1 MNFTQLQERLR
12 QELVR
17 RIDRGILTGTMLARI
32 TGYSQ
37 AHVSNFLHKKRA
49 LSLEAL
55 DRLLASQ
62 MLSAADLLPDYA
74 HAARSPIPGESAD
87 DVVPLVPHSVA
98 LFTPY
103 ISASAA
109 AEPLRLPSGILQQF
123 RARRASSRRD
133 WQRFVAI
140 RVTDRQAAAM
150 APLVPAHSIA
160 LIDRHYNSLLRYE
173 PGRLTLFAVR
183 YGHSLLLR
191 YLDFDAGR
199 LVLRP
204 YSTSHPVQLIEPAP
218 HESPSDYITGRVCLL
233 ISEP

>member
-12 QELVR
+12 QELLR
-17 RIDRGILTGTMLARI
+17 RIDRGVLTGTMLAHI
-32 TGYSQ
+32 SGYSQ

-55 DRLLASQ
+55 DRVLASQ
-62 MLSAADLLPDYA
+62 MLSAADLLPD
-74 HAARSPIPGESAD
+74 HSQPSRSRIPGESAAD
-87 DVVPLVPHSVA
+87 IVPLVPHSVA
-98 LFTPY
+98 LFAPH
-103 ISASAA
+103 ISASVA

-123 RARRASSRRD
+123 RARRAASRRD

-140 RVTDRQAAAM
+140 RVTDHQAAAM
-150 APLVPAHSIA
+150 APLVSARSIA

-173 PGRLTLFAVR
+173 PERLTLFAVR
-183 YGHSLLLR
+183 FGHSLLLR

-204 YSTSHPVQLIEPAP
+204 YSISHPVQLIEPAP
-218 HESPSDYITGRVCLL
+218 HETPADYITGRVCLL
-233 ISEP
+233 ISET